1 VTAHEL
7 ERRRP
12 KRQRIFTV
20 DRNASESGEDR
31 GWRKLVL
38 DRIVEAIETIT
49 TAVPA
54 LFVDAT
60 SPNFIIIRAM
70 FSLLLVVLVLAI
82 LAVLPSAMARCA
94 RTITSLIERKF

>member
-1 VTAHEL
+1 
-7 ERRRP
+7 
-12 KRQRIFTV
+12 
-20 DRNASESGEDR
+20 
-31 GWRKLVL
+31 VL